1 MRLWATAVVAA
12 ATAVESSLFLS
23 RTDQHLATAS
33 TAAETQ
39 KVTTKRHPDEEDHHE
54 EDEEH
59 DDEGEEGHEEE
70 EEDGHD
76 AEEDSGE
83 DAGDNTKKRSAKPA
97 APAAQTDEGA
107 GEQAA
112 DTEQDEAAPAKPSG
126 AVVAVHQGSERQ
138 EQSQGAE
145 AEAASESKSESGQT
159 SSTESGSQGWHRLK
173 RTPEFLRMQQE
184 VDAELLRQRNVETPR
199 VLAHLRRLSKDIGRK
214 HAASESKRSA
224 KVATGRAFR
233 ATRRITSARARKAC
247 SGLSRMANLP
257 FICENEAAALVD
269 TLKRSKLG
277 TWQHAARMTALK
289 SASTAA
295 ANAGFA
301 ATKAITTKEIAVAAK
316 DISNRVLQIEFPKID
331 NKWRQMEYNE
341 KLNLARKKVAFFRAA
356 AKEIAEQLRPKV
368 KAALWGEP
376 VRRAVRVMRGAAKTQ
391 AKITSKK
398 VVAAALAP
406 KFVAAA
412 RGALPKAVRKA
423 HGAAISKW
431 KPGWKPAANRVNGYM
446 PDLIQ

>member
-1 MRLWATAVVAA
+1 M
-12 ATAVESSLFLS
+12 E
-23 RTDQHLATAS
+23 
-33 TAAETQ
+33 
-39 KVTTKRHPDEEDHHE
+39 
-54 EDEEH
+54 
-59 DDEGEEGHEEE
+59 
-70 EEDGHD
+70 
-76 AEEDSGE
+76 
-83 DAGDNTKKRSAKPA
+83 
-97 APAAQTDEGA
+97 
-107 GEQAA
+107 
-112 DTEQDEAAPAKPSG
+112 
-126 AVVAVHQGSERQ
+126 
-138 EQSQGAE
+138 
-145 AEAASESKSESGQT
+145 
-159 SSTESGSQGWHRLK
+159 
-173 RTPEFLRMQQE
+173 QE
-184 VDAELLRQRNVETPR
+184 VNAELFRQRSVETPR

-214 HAASESKRSA
+214 HAAAESTRTA

-233 ATRRITSARARKAC
+233 ATRRITAARARKAC
-247 SGLSRMANLP
+247 SGLSRMSNLP

-301 ATKAITTKEIAVAAK
+301 ATQAITTKEIAVAAK

-391 AKITSKK
+391 AKLTSKK

-423 HGAAISKW
+423 HGVAISKW
-431 KPGWKPAANRVNGYM
+431 KPGWKPAENTVNGYM